1 MRRARGMASRCRRD
15 PGPWR
20 RTGVLRIL
28 ASSLSLVS
36 ATWAQTPSAPRPL
49 DAIYP
54 GAQALR
60 QAGGDVVCLVD
71 TEHPDEVRRNLRD
84 RSPRFLSLERV
95 RLCIELEAA
104 GLPCLLVHASMLTSG
119 DLNRPRV
126 KAVVLCGRTRRTSG
140 EDDER
145 LFASLRECRSP
156 VLGMGGA
163 IGLVAMAWGGETA
176 SLRRLRPGEADPDP
190 AYVPG
195 TLKECGFTP
204 VRVVARDPIFEG
216 LGETIEVMQRHSSE
230 VTRLPPVLE
239 TLASTDVCRVQAFR
253 HRERPVYGLQF
264 LPDRFDDQ
272 HPDGRQVL
280 RNFFTLAGIEVSKRV
295 PEARDAFRAR
305 TRSRVHEVC
314 EDPAALVRQA
324 APYVALVNMESP
336 ESVASP
342 TRGSGTGM
350 THAEKIAQFR
360 GRIEGELAGLP
371 CVVVHYAEVQ
381 EPHFSSPHLRAIVLT
396 GAASPSVEPMLR
408 DLFAVIRTARVPILG
423 ICAGHQHI
431 ARAHGVGSASM
442 RPLREGEEDPHPAY
456 HPGLFKEWGFLPVAI
471 GRRDPLFDG
480 LPDSIAV
487 QEYHVAEVRSLPD
500 GFDVL
505 AGTRDCE
512 IQAFRRRDRPVY
524 GIQFH
529 AECYDDAHPDGRR
542 VLQNF
547 FRMAAGD
554 WPRLRGPSGTGHY
567 SGPPLPTSWGPTD
580 VLWRV
585 ELKGEG
591 HSSPVNRGSQ
601 IFLTSALDQGR
612 TRLVMSIDAR
622 DGRLIWE
629 KAVPCAAPGRTHAMN
644 SFATPTCATDGE
656 RVAAFFGEAGLHCFA
671 LDGTPLWSRPLGGFP
686 GPWGVAASPVFSGG
700 LVIQNC
706 DAQGDSSIAALHPKT
721 GEFAW
726 RTSRGEKPMG
736 GWGTPVEIVVDGRS
750 ELVVSGETG
759 LDAYDPATGRP
770 LWTCRGFNGRGEPM
784 PDHAHGMLFV
794 LNGKAGDA
802 YALRP
807 GGTGDVSETHRVWRT
822 PRPRVRDLS
831 SPIVAGDHLF
841 AIDMKGNATTYDAH
855 SGKILW
861 SERFP
866 GAFSASPVEAGGLI
880 YINNEAGE
888 TLVLRPGPTPDLVA
902 RNSLGA
908 RTGECFRASLA
919 PIGGRVYLRS
929 NRALYC
935 VGAR

>member
-1 MRRARGMASRCRRD
+1 M
-15 PGPWR
+15 
-20 RTGVLRIL
+20 
-28 ASSLSLVS
+28 
-36 ATWAQTPSAPRPL
+36 
-49 DAIYP
+49 YP
-54 GAQALR
+54 DAQALR
-60 QAGGDVVCLVD
+60 TATGEVICLVD
-71 TEHPDEVRRNLRD
+71 TEHPDEVRKSLRD
-84 RSPRFLSLERV
+84 RPPRYHSLERV
-95 RLCIELEAA
+95 RLCIELETA
-104 GLPCLLVHASMLTSG
+104 GLPCLLVHASMLDPA
-119 DLNRPRV
+119 DLDRTPV
-126 KAVVLCGRTRRTSG
+126 KAVVVCGRTRRTSV

-145 LFASLRECRSP
+145 LFALLRSARKP
-156 VLGMGGA
+156 VLCLGGA
-163 IGLVAMAWGGETA
+163 QGLAATAWGGEIG
-176 SLRRLRPGEADPDP
+176 SLRRIEPGEPDPDP
-190 AYVPG
+190 TYVPG
-195 TLKECGFTP
+195 TLKEVGFTR
-204 VRVVARDPIFEG
+204 VRILARDPIFDG
-216 LGETIEVMQRHSSE
+216 LGDTVDVMQRHSSE
-230 VTRLPPVLE
+230 VKTLPAGFIL
-239 TLASTDVCRVQAFR
+239 LAGTDICRVQAFR
-253 HRERPVYGLQF
+253 HRERPLYGLQF
-264 LPDRFDDQ
+264 LPDRFDDR
-272 HPDGRQVL
+272 HPDGRRILQ
-280 RNFFTLAGIEVSKRV
+280 NFFAIAGIDASKRA

-305 TRSRVHEVC
+305 TRARVRDVC
-314 EDPAALVRQA
+314 EDPAELTRKT
-324 APYVALVNMESP
+324 APYVVLVDMESP

-350 THAEKIAQFR
+350 THAGKIARFR

-371 CVVVHYAEVQ
+371 CAVVHYAEVQ
-381 EPHFSSPHLRAIVLT
+381 EHHFSSPHLRAVVLT

-408 DLFAVIRTARVPILG
+408 DLFAVIRAARVPILG

-442 RPLREGEEDPHPAY
+442 RPLREGEKDPHPAY
-456 HPGLFKEWGFLPVAI
+456 HPGMFKEWGFLPVKIAQ
-471 GRRDPLFDG
+471 RDPLFDG
-480 LPDSIAV
+480 LPDSIIV

-500 GFDVL
+500 GFELL
-505 AGTRDCE
+505 AGTEECE
-512 IQAFRRRDRPVY
+512 VQSFRRRDRPVY

-547 FRMAAGD
+547 FRIATGD
-554 WPRLRGPSGTGHY
+554 WPRFRGPTGTGHHA
-567 SGPPLPTSWGPTD
+567 GPPLPTNWGPAD
-580 VLWRV
+580 ILWRT

-591 HSSPVNRGSQ
+591 HSSPVNHGSQ
-601 IFLTSALDQGR
+601 IFLTSAIDQGR
-612 TRLVMSIDAR
+612 TRMVMSIDAR
-622 DGRLIWE
+622 DGHLIWE
-629 KAVPCAAPGRTHAMN
+629 KTVACATPGRTHAMN

-656 RVAAFFGEAGLHCFA
+656 RVVAFFGEAGLHGFA
-671 LDGTPLWSRPLGGFP
+671 LDGTVLWSRKVGDFP

-706 DAQGDSSIAALHPKT
+706 DAQGDSSIAALHAKT

-736 GWGTPVEIVVDGRS
+736 GWGTPVEIVVGGRS
-750 ELVVSGETG
+750 ELIVSGETG

-822 PRPRVRDLS
+822 PRPRVRDLA
-831 SPIVAGDHLF
+831 SPIVTGDYLF
-841 AIDMKGNATTYDAH
+841 AIDMKGSATTYDAR
-855 SGKILW
+855 SGKVLW
-861 SERFP
+861 SEKFP
-866 GAFSASPVEAGGLI
+866 GAFSASPVESGGLV

-919 PIGGRVYLRS
+919 PIGGRIYLRS